1 MIIPIQYQLIMPMG
15 QFGGDGCHLAV
26 VEAAVD
32 RCGLGGRQGG
42 SWNVGAGVCL
52 SDNLYA
58 VGPLH

>member
-1 MIIPIQYQLIMPMG
+1 MMPMG

-42 SWNVGAGVCL
+42 SWNIGAGVYLATIYMMLGHCIEE
-52 SDNLYA
+52 
-58 VGPLH
+58 VMV

>member
-1 MIIPIQYQLIMPMG
+1 MMPMG

-32 RCGLGGRQGG
+32 RCGPGGRQGG

-52 SDNLYA
+52 VTIYMLLGHCIEE
-58 VGPLH
+58 VMV

>member
-1 MIIPIQYQLIMPMG
+1 MMPMG